1 MSDLLILSHKLQ
13 GPYPHSSFSPTNTI
27 ANADGAQAGHLA
39 EVNLEALELLS
50 VQLNKL
56 ECKEVA
62 AFAEALAPSCELV
75 HSEGFDEFELE
86 TLRSLLQRNLPLLWD
101 DALEAAAG

>member
-1 MSDLLILSHKLQ
+1 MRNFYATIGDIEITYGSFIEKAGEQLL
-13 GPYPHSSFSPTNTI
+13 P
-27 ANADGAQAGHLA
+27 
-39 EVNLEALELLS
+39 

-56 ECKEVA
+56 ECKKVA

-75 HSEGFDEFELE
+75 RSEGFDEFELE
-86 TLRSLLQRNLPLLWD
+86 ALRSLLQRNLPLLWD